1 MVARRQANDE
11 RAQLAGVEAGRHD
24 ARGVVALAGRTAH
37 ALVGVRREESAA
49 GDATLEGQ
57 ADRRTI
63 RLVAGVGGRIGGRR
77 LEERPANR
85 MPVLVEH
92 QQVRRERIGLREFA
106 APRGVLVVLAAPRQT
121 GARLDDQ
128 RLEAVRAGLHERQAG
143 GEIQVAR
150 EDLNLESL
158 GHDNV
163 FALAGVVEHALAGA
177 GRVAGRGNRGP
188 GKRSLEGRRKR
199 SRRERHHQHQR
210 QGQQCAAGNEPS
222 HWGPFL

>member
-1 MVARRQANDE
+1 GLCGVFERGYSGAGPLHAVVRVPAGHVAIARGPEVVAELDVLAGDVVLVATAAVVVAGDTRVGRRALRPVHETVLHLQHLGRMVARRQANDE

-106 APRGVLVVLAAPRQT
+106 APRGVLVVLAASRQT
-121 GARLDDQ
+121 GARLDD
-128 RLEAVRAGLHERQAG
+128 
-143 GEIQVAR
+143 
-150 EDLNLESL
+150 
-158 GHDNV
+158 
-163 FALAGVVEHALAGA
+163 
-177 GRVAGRGNRGP
+177 
-188 GKRSLEGRRKR
+188 
-199 SRRERHHQHQR
+199 
-210 QGQQCAAGNEPS
+210 
-222 HWGPFL
+222 